1 MSFNIEVEGGK
12 SVRLPTAGKYCD
24 RDIIVTATGGD
35 AGSYDEGYD
44 AGYSKAER
52 EHWDNV
58 LNYGNRTDLEYAFSD
73 WGAEYLRPPY
83 KVMPTSRSI
92 SMFRRCKVK
101 KLESQYFDLSNCSVA
116 QAAGTSGHHNTFSYC
131 SDLEEIEDIGLP
143 AGGYYQTFMGDSSLK
158 TIAVL
163 RVKEDTTANNAFNG
177 CGSLENITIVG
188 PIGTSTFNFS
198 PCTALTHDSAMSIFH
213 ALQIK
218 TEGTWTVTMPKAC
231 EGKVSDEEKAVATE
245 KGWTIVWK

>member
-1 MSFNIEVEGGK
+1 MVMSVNVKMTTIADAIREK
-12 SVRLPTAGKYCD
+12 
-24 RDIIVTATGGD
+24 TGGTEQLGLD
-35 AGSYDEGYD
+35 AMATEIPKVYD

-58 LNYGNRTDLEYAFSD
+58 LNYGNRTDCEYAFSD

-116 QAAGTSGHHNTFSYC
+116 QAAGTSGHHNTFTGC
-131 SDLEEIEDIGLP
+131 TELEEIEDIGLP
-143 AGGYYQTFMGDSSLK
+143 AGGYYQTFYGDSSLH

-163 RVKEDTTANNAFNG
+163 RVKEDTTANNAFGG
-177 CGSLENITIVG
+177 CGSLENIVIDG
-188 PIGTSTFNFS
+188 LIGGAGFNFNS
-198 PCTALTHDSAMSIFH
+198 CTKLTHDSLMSIINH
-213 ALQIK
+213 LQTK
-218 TEGTWTVTMPKAC
+218 TSGTWTITLGATNLAKLTDA
-231 EGKVSDEEKAVATE
+231 EKAIATE
-245 KGWTIVWK
+245 KGWTLA